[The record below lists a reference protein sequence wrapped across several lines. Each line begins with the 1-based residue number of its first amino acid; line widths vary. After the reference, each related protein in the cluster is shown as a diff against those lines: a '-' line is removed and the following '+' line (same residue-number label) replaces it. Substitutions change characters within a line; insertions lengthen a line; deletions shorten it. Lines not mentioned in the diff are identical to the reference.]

1 MTDLASLSAPL
12 SLPSGLQLPNRIVKA
27 AMSENMATEQGEPTD
42 ALVRLYERFGEGGA
56 GMLLSGNVIVAPGGR
71 TETHNVVVED
81 DRHLPQLR
89 RWAEAAQAH
98 GSRLFMQIS
107 HAGRQTPKMVTADPV
122 GPSDVP
128 MVGMAGLF
136 ARPRALTPAEIEG
149 LVQRF
154 ANTARVAK
162 EAGFAGVQL
171 HGAHGYL
178 ISQFLSPRTNLRE
191 DAWGGELAG
200 RMKFLLQIVERTRAA
215 VGPAF
220 PIAVKL
226 NSADFQKGGFSL
238 EDSMAVAQALEAAG
252 IDLLEISGGS
262 YESPRMMGD
271 GAEKRESTR
280 RREAFFFE
288 YAEQMRASVGMPL
301 LLTGGFRTAAAMADA
316 LASGAIDLV
325 GIARPIALE
334 PDLPRRLLSGE
345 AASARANDPSV
356 GVRLLDSM
364 LQLGWYQRQMARMGA
379 GLDPDPK
386 LSNWGTIVRM
396 LGGNVASIFAR
407 ILRRPP
413 RDALAAAPVES
424 AAR

>member
-12 SLPSGLQLPNRIVKA
+12 TLPAGLSLPNRIVKA
-27 AMSENMATEQGEPTD
+27 AMSENMADEHGKPTD
-42 ALVRLYERFGEGGA
+42 ALIRLYERFGDSGA
-56 GMLLSGNVIVAPGGR
+56 GMLLSGNVIIAPGGR

-81 DRHLPQLR
+81 ERYLPQLR

-98 GSRLFMQIS
+98 GARLFMQVS

-122 GPSDVP
+122 GPSDLP

-136 ARPRALTPAEIEG
+136 ARPRALTAAEIEG

-178 ISQFLSPRTNLRE
+178 ISQFLSPRTNLRQDE
-191 DAWGGELAG
+191 WGGDLVG

-215 VGPAF
+215 VGPTF

-238 EDSMAVAQALEAAG
+238 EDSMQVAKALEAAG

-271 GAEKRESTR
+271 GDDKRESTR

-288 YAEQMRASVGMPL
+288 YAEQMRASVKLPL

-316 LASGAIDLV
+316 LDSGAIDLI

-345 AASARANDPSV
+345 AEAAQAIDPSV
-356 GVRLLDSM
+356 GVRLLDNM
-364 LQLGWYQRQMARMGA
+364 LQLGWYQRQMARMGE

-386 LSNWGTIVRM
+386 LGNWGTIVRM
-396 LGGNVASIFAR
+396 LGSNLAAIVSR

-413 RDALAAAPVES
+413 RDALAPVAVEV
-424 AAR
+424 A